1 MDKATL
7 NDPSDT
13 SMLKVNNLS
22 KFFDVSNSWITR
34 VLENQPRQILKAVD
48 GISFEIK
55 KGETFSLVGE
65 SGCGKSTVAKLVVG
79 LHEPSNGEIVL

>member
-7 NDPSDT
+7 NDQSDT

-48 GISFEIK
+48 GI
-55 KGETFSLVGE
+55 
-65 SGCGKSTVAKLVVG
+65 
-79 LHEPSNGEIVL
+79 